1 MERKFYKFTCLLVN
15 MLTMSNVTAIR
26 GLDKELYQKIYALAK
41 QNGRRVS
48 DLINEALKNY
58 ILQQDDPTIPDPQ
71 NPLIENS
78 GSLTLTKSVILNIHQ
93 ELQGE
98 FTIRN
103 SGKLLIDQDVT
114 KETLQHIK
122 QIINTSSGVIKAP
135 KHIYHLLILKSK
147 NYGSLEMY

>member
-1 MERKFYKFTCLLVN
+1 
-15 MLTMSNVTAIR
+15 MSNIIAIR

-58 ILQQDDPTIPDPQ
+58 VLSQDDPLNPEPQ
-71 NPLIENS
+71 NPVIENA

-93 ELQGE
+93 ELQKE
-98 FTIRN
+98 FTITN

-122 QIINTSSGVIKAP
+122 SIINTSSGVIKAP
-135 KHIYHLLILKSK
+135 KNIYHLLILKSK